1 MKAATATQQ
10 ARAPKERALVIVE
23 SPTKAATIR
32 KYLGDGFEVEASVGH
47 VRDLVTRR
55 GELDEGDVRR
65 DAGWVKYGVNV
76 DNGFSPLEEVY
87 RVPPQKKRQ
96 IDELKRALRGV
107 DALYLATDDDREG
120 ESISWHLLEELKPKV
135 EVRRLVF
142 HEITKRAIQ
151 AALEHPRPLDMDLVN
166 AQRTR
171 RIIDRLYGWDVSE
184 VLWRKIKP
192 GLSAGRVQSVALRLL
207 VGRERERIAF
217 RSSNYWDLQAQL
229 AVGGESFQATLWR
242 VGDQR
247 VVSGRDFDATT
258 GVRKGDDGLLLD
270 GAKAAALALGLR
282 GAALRVA
289 ELEVKPLTRKPAP
302 PFTTSTLQQEANRRL
317 KMSAQQTMRV
327 AQGLYEKGLISYM
340 RTDSTRMADEAVA
353 ATQAAVRERF
363 GERRLAEATRVY
375 ETRSVGA
382 QEAHEAIR
390 PAGERFLPP
399 EELGRDLS
407 EPERKIYEL
416 IWRRTLACQMAD
428 AQLEQTT
435 LDVAVTPQAGAPATL
450 RASGRIV
457 RFDGFLA
464 AFGEAAEDEPDS
476 GRLPAMEKG
485 QSLQWHGDDPLQ
497 AREHQTRPPA
507 RLNDASLVRGL
518 EEKGIGRPSTYAAI
532 LQGLLDRGYAFRRG
546 NALIPTFMGMIVTD
560 LLERNMPQL
569 VDYAFTAQMEA
580 QLDAI
585 ARGEEDCAHYLRNFY
600 RDGFDAGA
608 GHVLGLTDLLS
619 QVRDRIDPAVAS
631 GLTIG
636 EDGGDKVEVRIGR
649 FGTFARC
656 GERTATVPEELA
668 PDELTVGRAIELF
681 EAKERGDAP
690 LGVAPDGTAVFL
702 RNGRYGFYLQL
713 GVKQGDDDKPK
724 IVSLSKGMAPES
736 LDIGRALQQLTLP
749 RTLGQ
754 HPRTGQAIEAHVG
767 RYGDYLKVGAE
778 SRSLPVGV
786 FAIDVGLD
794 QAVAHW
800 DKPRAPGGR
809 ELLRELGVRASDGA
823 MISLWQGRY
832 GLYVTD
838 GKAHCNLK
846 DEDPDALDAETAA
859 KWIAKAAEERAGKL
873 VGAHPASGAEI
884 RVMKGPFGLYLT
896 DGAINAS
903 LPRGMDGDDVE
914 LVWAVQRM
922 ADYGKPVKAKKGAR
936 AAKPAGKAAATARTA
951 ADPAV
956 KTAAK
961 ATAKGAGKT
970 AAKSTAKA
978 PAAAAKKPT
987 AASGKATGATSAKAD
1002 VGARKTA
1009 AKASA
1014 GGTVKAA
1021 VLAPPPAP
1029 PPPSRTGIRRP
1040 PPPGALA

>member
-10 ARAPKERALVIVE
+10 ARSPKERALVIVE

-55 GELDEGDVRR
+55 GELDEGDARR

-76 DNGFSPLEEVY
+76 DNGFAPLEEVY

-107 DALYLATDDDREG
+107 DTLYLATDDDREG

-151 AALEHPRPLDMDLVN
+151 AALENPRPLDMDLVN

-207 VGRERERIAF
+207 VSRERERIAF
-217 RSSNYWDLQAQL
+217 RSSAYWDLLAQL
-229 AVGGESFQATLWR
+229 SVGSESFQAILWR

-258 GVRKGDDGLLLD
+258 GIRKGDEGLLLD
-270 GAKAAALALGLR
+270 GAKAAALAEAMR

-375 ETRSVGA
+375 ETRSAGA

-390 PAGERFLPP
+390 PAGERFLTP

-407 EPERKIYEL
+407 DPERKLYEL

-435 LDVAVTPQAGAPATL
+435 VDVALTPTRGPTATL
-450 RASGRIV
+450 RANGRIV

-464 AFGEAAEDEPDS
+464 AFGEADDESDA

-485 QSLQWHGDDPLQ
+485 QALQWHGDDPLQ

-507 RLNDASLVRGL
+507 RLNDASLVRAL

-546 NALIPTFMGMIVTD
+546 NALVPTFMGMIVTD

-585 ARGEEDCAHYLRNFY
+585 ARGEEDCARYLRSFY
-600 RDGFDAGA
+600 RDGFDAGS
-608 GHVLGLTDLLS
+608 GHVLGLTHLLS

-636 EDGGDKVEVRIGR
+636 EHGGDKVEVRIGR

-656 GERTATVPEELA
+656 GERTATVPEEQA
-668 PDELTVGRAIELF
+668 PDELTVARAIELF

-690 LGVAPDGTAVFL
+690 LGHAEDGTPVFL

-713 GVKQGDDDKPK
+713 GLKRGDDDKPK
-724 IVSLSKGMAPES
+724 IVSLSKGMAPET
-736 LDIGRALQQLTLP
+736 LDIARALQQLTLP
-749 RTLGQ
+749 RALGK
-754 HPRTGQAIEAHVG
+754 HPRTEQAIEAHVG

-778 SRSLPVGV
+778 SRSLPLGT
-786 FAIDVGLD
+786 FAVDVTLE
-794 QAVAHW
+794 QAAAHW

-809 ELLRELGVRASDGA
+809 EMLREIGVRASDGA

-846 DEDPDALDAETAA
+846 DEDPDNLDAETAA

-873 VGAHPASGAEI
+873 VGTHPATGLEM

-896 DGAINAS
+896 DGAVNAS

-922 ADYGKPVKAKKGAR
+922 ADYGKPVKGKKGAR
-936 AAKPAGKAAATARTA
+936 AAKPANKTAASTRAS

-961 ATAKGAGKT
+961 AAGKSTGKT
-970 AAKSTAKA
+970 AAKSTGKARSAAAPNEAAATTKANATAGAKA
-978 PAAAAKKPT
+978 
-987 AASGKATGATSAKAD
+987 AAS
-1002 VGARKTA
+1002 VRKTSS
-1009 AKASA
+1009 KGLASSSVEA
-1014 GGTVKAA
+1014 PVM
-1021 VLAPPPAP
+1021 APPPAP

-1040 PPPGALA
+1040 APRGAPA